1 MVVNVPIVD
10 YIDENNNRIITNG
23 SEVPHGK
30 VTFRGSNNLLEL
42 EENAYFT
49 NLHVDFNANS
59 GIFRLGSNIKK
70 RGFSASVRVGNNSSV
85 VIGQGVS
92 STSPVVVSA
101 VEGTVV
107 TIGND
112 VMFATGNQVRSD
124 DAHPIF
130 DVITGDRL
138 NFAKDIMIGDH
149 VWLAWG
155 ATLLGGSVIGEG
167 SVIGANS
174 LVKGKIPNNVVA
186 VGTPAKVI
194 RRDIAWERPHIGMT
208 PPYHFPNVDALEE
221 RSIYWRTT
229 ED

>member
-1 MVVNVPIVD
+1 M
-10 YIDENNNRIITNG
+10 
-23 SEVPHGK
+23 
-30 VTFRGSNNLLEL
+30 
-42 EENAYFT
+42 
-49 NLHVDFNANS
+49 DFNASS

-138 NFAKDIMIGDH
+138 NFAKDITIGDH

-155 ATLLGGSVIGEG
+155 ASLLGGSVVGEG

-174 LVKGKIPNNVVA
+174 LVKGVIPNNVVA
-186 VGTPAKVI
+186 VGAPAKVI
-194 RRDIAWERPHIGMT
+194 RKDIAWERPHIGMT
-208 PPYHFPNVDALEE
+208 PPYYFPNVDVLEE
-221 RSIYWRTT
+221 RSIYWRMT
-229 ED
+229 EGDL